1 MKREGVYFLV
11 LAKVSVSSTGVSAL
25 AKRDQILLAWGPHS
39 PRWEV
44 SPSAGGRSSAVGWGL
59 YLQDGTRPVSIWE
72 PVPARGSSTSPG
84 RCGRSI
90 LGDSEEAS
98 VSGVW

>member
-25 AKRDQILLAWGPHS
+25 AKRDQILLAWGLHS

-44 SPSAGGRSSAVGWGL
+44 SPSAGGRSSAVRWGF
-59 YLQDGTRPVSIWE
+59 YL
-72 PVPARGSSTSPG
+72 
-84 RCGRSI
+84 
-90 LGDSEEAS
+90 
-98 VSGVW
+98 